1 MRAILPRFLLVSAGA
16 HVLALGLM
24 AGTAARTAPQHLG
37 LAEISVRLAGAP
49 QTSRDPEPEPNK
61 VSRSAPPPT
70 PVAAAAAA
78 AARDTSTGREVPTG
92 AAEAAVQNF
101 LLGELQTRLA
111 RYLTYPPLARAR
123 GWQGTVLIDL
133 RVESDGRIERVQLAR
148 SSGYDV
154 LDRSALTAFR
164 RIERLAETTARLG
177 GREHEMQLPVIYR
190 LIEN

>member
-37 LAEISVRLAGAP
+37 LAEISVRLAGVP
-49 QTSRDPEPEPNK
+49 QTLRDPEPDK
-61 VSRSAPPPT
+61 VSRSAPPPA
-70 PVAAAAAA
+70 PVAAE

-111 RYLTYPPLARAR
+111 RHLTYPPLARAR

-133 RVESDGRIERVQLAR
+133 RVESDGRIERVHIAR